1 MNTTKPPTDPKKQS
15 KDSKIPKSGKPENL
29 KLNLIHALFIHGTF
43 SELYHDSIDHQFK
56 NFVHDI
62 IYVHELAI
70 ESSDNEELK
79 NKMNY
84 KPFNPEK
91 NETEQKTTKQNKKKV
106 NTKKQEKK

>member
-1 MNTTKPPTDPKKQS
+1 MTTTKQSPDLEKQS
-15 KDSKIPKSGKPENL
+15 KDSKTPKSERPKDL

-70 ESSDNEELK
+70 ESSDNDELK

-106 NTKKQEKK
+106 NTQKQKKK